1 MDAKGKNILRR
12 QLLGPPM
19 LCDSNSGIALSE
31 PLCRERTR
39 MNFQF
44 VSSGNR

>member
-1 MDAKGKNILRR
+1 MGVKGKSILRR
-12 QLLGPPM
+12 HCLVPPM
-19 LCDSNSGIALSE
+19 LCDLNSGIALSE
-31 PLCRERTR
+31 PFCRERTR